1 MLMKRILG
9 WNTVCVLVRTN
20 SNFILIEMTMGGT
33 YSKHYIINDDIHI
46 VKNKNEFYVIVSGNA
61 TNTVVQF
68 NCVLYDMVM
77 EAIKEKAKITID
89 KKINIKSLKIGRNI
103 GNAILIYIIIITIIF
118 IILEIR

>member
-1 MLMKRILG
+1 MKRILG